1 MMKKRYLV
9 AGAIGGAIGATIAYK
24 MLSRDNEVN
33 WDDVFEDVMHS
44 EYSHFVEVDGTR
56 VHFQEFGERG
66 NPTILLIHGFTA
78 STYSWHKV
86 TLALAERGFHV
97 IAVDLLG
104 FGFSGKPKW
113 FDYTITSQARMI
125 ARFLNRIGV
134 GRAIVAG
141 CSYGGAVAATVALDY
156 PEFVEKLIL
165 VDAISNDAVKNRTV
179 FRLAGLPGIGEV
191 ISAFLT
197 DSPRFSRARM
207 QETLGKD
214 NHHLIT
220 DERVNAIIRPLSAAD
235 AHNSVLMTLR
245 NWDANRIEEDANFIN
260 HQTLIIWGEDDT
272 VVPIHNG
279 EKLHQ
284 LILNSRM
291 VVFRKCGH
299 VPQEEYPEGFV
310 QVVTDFCNDKKGR
323 FEIGENERMRMEE

>member
-1 MMKKRYLV
+1 MKKRYLV
-9 AGAIGGAIGATIAYK
+9 AGAIGGAIGGAIAYK
-24 MLSRDNEVN
+24 MLSRETEVN
-33 WDDVFEDVMHS
+33 WEDVFEDVIHS

-56 VHFQEFGERG
+56 VHFQEFGDRRH
-66 NPTILLIHGFTA
+66 PTLILIHGYTA

-86 TLALAERGFHV
+86 TLALAEHDFHV

-125 ARFLNRIGV
+125 SRFMNRLGI
-134 GRAIVAG
+134 GRATVVG

-165 VDAISNDAVKNRTV
+165 VDAISNDEVKNRTI
-179 FRLAGLPGIGEV
+179 FRLAGLPGIGE
-191 ISAFLT
+191 IAAAFLT
-197 DSPRFSRARM
+197 DSRYFSRKRM
-207 QETLGKD
+207 HETLGKD

-220 DERVNAIIRPLSAAD
+220 EERVEAIIRPLSAAD
-235 AHNSVLMTLR
+235 AHNSALMSLR
-245 NWDANRIEEDANFIN
+245 HWDANRIEEDAHLIN
-260 HQTLIIWGEDDT
+260 HQTLLIWGEDDT
-272 VVPIHNG
+272 VVPVHNG
-279 EKLHQ
+279 EKLHRS
-284 LILNSRM
+284 ILNSRM

-310 QVVTDFCNDKKGR
+310 QVVTDFCHDKRGR
-323 FEIGENERMRMEE
+323 IEVGENERIRLEG

>member
-1 MMKKRYLV
+1 MKKRYLI
-9 AGAIGGAIGATIAYK
+9 AGAVGGAIGATIAYK
-24 MLSRDNEVN
+24 MLSRDKEVN
-33 WDDVFEDVMHS
+33 WDDVFQDVIHS

-56 VHFQEFGERG
+56 VHFQEFGDRR
-66 NPTILLIHGFTA
+66 NPTLLLIHGFTA

-113 FDYTITSQARMI
+113 FDYTIVSQARMI
-125 ARFLNRIGV
+125 SRFLNRIGV

-141 CSYGGAVAATVALDY
+141 CSYGGAVAATLTLDY

-165 VDAISNDAVKNRTV
+165 VDAISNDAVKNRMV

-197 DSPRFSRARM
+197 DSRRFSKMRM
-207 QETLGKD
+207 ADTLAKD
-214 NHHLIT
+214 SYHLIT
-220 DERVNAIIRPLSAAD
+220 DERAEAIARPLSAAD

-245 NWDANRIEEDANFIN
+245 HWDANRIEEDAHLIN
-260 HQTLIIWGEDDT
+260 HQTLLIWGEEDT
-272 VVPIHNG
+272 VVPIQHG
-279 EKLHQ
+279 QKLHES
-284 LILNSRM
+284 ILNSRM
-291 VVFRKCGH
+291 VVFRRCGH
-299 VPQEEYPEGFV
+299 VPQEEFPEGFV
-310 QVVTDFCNDKKGR
+310 QVVTAFCNDKKGKIEAEGNDR
-323 FEIGENERMRMEE
+323 IQIE

>member
-1 MMKKRYLV
+1 MKKRYLV
-9 AGAIGGAIGATIAYK
+9 AGAVSGAIGAAIAYK
-24 MLSRDNEVN
+24 MLSRDNEVI
-33 WDDVFEDVMHS
+33 WEDVFEDVTHS
-44 EYSHFVEVDGTR
+44 EYSHFTKVDGTR
-56 VHFQEFGERG
+56 IHFQEFGDNH
-66 NPTILLIHGFTA
+66 NPTLLLIHGFTA

-125 ARFLNRIGV
+125 ARFLNRLGIGKATLV
-134 GRAIVAG
+134 G
-141 CSYGGAVAATVALDY
+141 CSYGGAVATTVALDY

-165 VDAISNDAVKNRTV
+165 VDAISNDDVKKRTV

-191 ISAFLT
+191 VSAFLT
-197 DSPRFSRARM
+197 DSPRFSKMRM
-207 QETLGKD
+207 QDTLAKD

-245 NWDANRIEEDANFIN
+245 NWHANRIEEDAHLIN
-260 HQTLIIWGEDDT
+260 HQTLLIWGEDDT
-272 VVPIHNG
+272 VVPKDNG

-299 VPQEEYPEGFV
+299 VPQEEFPEGFV
-310 QVVTDFCNDKKGR
+310 QVVTDFCNDKKGKI
-323 FEIGENERMRMEE
+323 EIGGNERMRIGD

>member
-1 MMKKRYLV
+1 MKKRYLV
-9 AGAIGGAIGATIAYK
+9 AGAISGAVGAAIAYK
-24 MLSRDNEVN
+24 MLSRDNEVI
-33 WDDVFEDVMHS
+33 WEDVFEDVTHS
-44 EYSHFVEVDGTR
+44 EYSHFTKVDGTR
-56 VHFQEFGERG
+56 VHYQEFGDPHD
-66 NPTILLIHGFTA
+66 PTLLLIHGFTA

-125 ARFLNRIGV
+125 ARFLNRLGIGKATLV
-134 GRAIVAG
+134 G

-165 VDAISNDAVKNRTV
+165 VDAISNDDIKKLSV

-191 ISAFLT
+191 VSAFLT
-197 DSPRFSRARM
+197 DSRYFSKARM
-207 QETLGKD
+207 HNTISKD

-220 DERVNAIIRPLSAAD
+220 DERVEAIIRPLSAAD
-235 AHNSVLMTLR
+235 AHNSVLQTLR
-245 NWDANRIEEDANFIN
+245 NWHANRIEEDAHLITQ
-260 HQTLIIWGEDDT
+260 QTLLLWGEDDT
-272 VVPIHNG
+272 VVPKENG
-279 EKLHQ
+279 DRLHHS
-284 LILNSRM
+284 ILNSRM

-310 QVVTDFCNDKKGR
+310 QVVTDFCNDKKGK
-323 FEIGENERMRMEE
+323 FEVRGNERMMMEE